1 MRHNQE
7 NQITPREPFKLP
19 AYDEVALVLQGGGA
33 LGSYQAGVYEGL
45 EEAGVHPNWI
55 SGISIGAL
63 NTAIIA
69 GNPPEKR
76 TEALRGFWNTICQ
89 PADLLEHFG
98 AWMPRAA
105 GMHDMARKWSSL
117 WAAGRALTEGQ
128 RGFFLPRLPVPVPGM
143 GKRLPKE
150 VSFYDTAALRA
161 TLLQFADFDRIN
173 DGDIRVSVGAVNV
186 RTGNLVYFDNTKMRL
201 EPEHFMASGALPPGF
216 PAVEID
222 GEYYWDGG
230 LVSNTPLTEVV
241 SDPHHKDTLVFQ
253 VDLWSSSGVLPGDL
267 LDVAE
272 RAKDI
277 QYSSRTRAITAMLG
291 SNQRHAQLIKEL
303 LKHVP
308 EGLEKHH
315 PLIREAQEV
324 ADGSA
329 VNVVHLIYRNKA
341 YEGHYKDYEFSID
354 TMGEHW
360 QTGLDD
366 IRASF
371 EHPEWFAIP
380 SHDSGF
386 VTHDVHRPGGAPQK
400 ARLMGATKPVHR
412 SRRRHKAGLAQP
424 HPDAVVPNTAPL
436 AEAPRETA
444 QETAAR

>member
-1 MRHNQE
+1 MRQHQE
-7 NQITPREPFKLP
+7 KPSTERKPFKLP

-45 EEAGVHPNWI
+45 EEAGIHPNWI

-76 TEALRGFWNTICQ
+76 AEALRGFWKTICQ
-89 PADLLEHFG
+89 PADMLGSLG
-98 AWMPRAA
+98 AWAPLAM
-105 GMHDMARKWSSL
+105 GLTDLSRKWSSL

-128 RGFFLPRLPVPVPGM
+128 QGFFTPRFPVPVPGM
-143 GKRLPKE
+143 GKRLPQE
-150 VSFYDTAALRA
+150 VSFYDTRALRA

-222 GEYYWDGG
+222 GEFYWDGG

-241 SDPHHKDTLVFQ
+241 SDPQHKDTLVFQ

-267 LDVAE
+267 LDVSE

-303 LKHVP
+303 LKHLP
-308 EGLEKHH
+308 EGLHN
-315 PLIREAQEV
+315 PLIQEAREV

-329 VNVVHLIYRNKA
+329 VNVVHLIYKNKA

-354 TMGEHW
+354 TMEEHW

-371 EHPEWFAIP
+371 GHPDWFEIP
-380 SHDSGF
+380 SHESGF
-386 VTHDVHRPGGAPQK
+386 VTHDVHRAGDGAEK
-400 ARLMGATKPVHR
+400 TRLTPALKPLHHPRKRTKVATKPAHLPAVA
-412 SRRRHKAGLAQP
+412 SQ
-424 HPDAVVPNTAPL
+424 DAPPKGTVQETK
-436 AEAPRETA
+436 RET
-444 QETAAR
+444 TAS